1 MTTMSIVFCVQANE
15 AEFKVY
21 CRMVLKKFVSFITLK
36 KAALLRAHAHTPP
49 RARIHVILIEVS
61 FVRSHTEERA
71 GETLTKSN
79 KNNDNSKEN
88 ERLNETHLHR
98 VLCDAR
104 AGDDFNRLASDCAG

>member
-1 MTTMSIVFCVQANE
+1 LYFARSQTKRSLRFTVEWS
-15 AEFKVY
+15 
-21 CRMVLKKFVSFITLK
+21 KKFVSIVPT
-36 KAALLRAHAHTPP
+36 KAALLRAHAHTP
-49 RARIHVILIEVS
+49 RARIHVIINEVS
-61 FVRSHTEERA
+61 FVCSHTEERS

-104 AGDDFNRLASDCAG
+104 AGDDF

>member
-1 MTTMSIVFCVQANE
+1 MCRKSICF
-15 AEFKVY
+15 
-21 CRMVLKKFVSFITLK
+21 TLK
-36 KAALLRAHAHTPP
+36 KAARLRAHAHTP

-88 ERLNETHLHR
+88 ERLNEKHLHR

>member
-1 MTTMSIVFCVQANE
+1 MSIVFCAQANE

-21 CRMVLKKFVSFITLK
+21 CRMVLKKFVSFILEKSCSSARTCT
-36 KAALLRAHAHTPP
+36 HPP

-61 FVRSHTEERA
+61 FLRSHTEERA
-71 GETLTKSN
+71 GEALTKSN